1 MLQPLI
7 SNLQLPSFMDNVRAI
22 NYLEIIKRDWRKV
35 LVVCLIAVLIA
46 LIITLVQPF
55 LYRATVSIFV
65 VQKSSF
71 SIDAYSASKSE
82 ERIAGKL
89 AQVVFSSAFFEK
101 VKTSGFDIDRAYFPT
116 DELKSRKQ
124 WNKMIESSVP
134 SALSKLDI
142 SVYHKDPNQALN
154 ISKAIAYVL
163 VEQKQNF
170 IGIGDVD
177 LKILDAP
184 IVSKYPVKPSVV
196 LNLIVGS
203 IAGFIL
209 GLAFV
214 IASYDPDRDKLFGIH
229 GKFSEP
235 PHLVMNEAV
244 PESESVEEDM
254 AEAVEIPEINDI
266 EEAVDE
272 VSDDRPL
279 DAIGQEDDVKAKVE
293 LPGFSD
299 EDSIVGMPDR
309 GNQS

>member
-1 MLQPLI
+1 
-7 SNLQLPSFMDNVRAI
+7 MDNVRSI
-22 NYLEIIKRDWRKV
+22 NYLEIVKRDWRKV
-35 LVVCLIAVLIA
+35 LVVCLITILIA
-46 LIITLVQPF
+46 LVITLVQPF

-89 AQVVFSSAFFEK
+89 AQVVYSSAFFEK
-101 VKTSGFDIDRAYFPT
+101 VKTAGFDVERAYWPT

-124 WNKMIESSVP
+124 WNKMIETSVP
-134 SALSKLDI
+134 SALSKLEI
-142 SVYHKDPNQALN
+142 SVYHKDPNQALA

-170 IGIGDVD
+170 IGIGDV
-177 LKILDAP
+177 
-184 IVSKYPVKPSVV
+184 VSKYPVKPSVV
-196 LNLIVGS
+196 LNLIVGL

-209 GLAFV
+209 GIAFV

-235 PHLVMNEAV
+235 PHLIMNNEV
-244 PESESVEEDM
+244 PVDDSAEESITGTRPFDSSTSSEQVVTQGDITEND
-254 AEAVEIPEINDI
+254 IPEIKDI
-266 EEAVDE
+266 EEVIDEASDEQSLDVDINE
-272 VSDDRPL
+272 
-279 DAIGQEDDVKAKVE
+279 QEDEEKINKVE

-299 EDSIVGMPDR
+299 EGSIVGMPR
-309 GNQS
+309 NEK

>member
-1 MLQPLI
+1 MAFLRPPT
-7 SNLQLPSFMDNVRAI
+7 SRLQLLLFMDNVRAI

-101 VKTSGFDIDRAYFPT
+101 VKTSGFDIDRTYFPS

-196 LNLIVGS
+196 LNLIVGL

-209 GLAFV
+209 GIAFV

-235 PHLVMNEAV
+235 PHLIMNNEV
-244 PESESVEEDM
+244 PVDDSVEEDM
-254 AEAVEIPEINDI
+254 KETVDVPEIKNL
-266 EEAVDE
+266 EETVDTQDFAPSVDE
-272 VSDDRPL
+272 EEELKP
-279 DAIGQEDDVKAKVE
+279 E
-293 LPGFSD
+293 LPSFSD
-299 EDSIVGMPDR
+299 EDQIVGMPD
-309 GNQS
+309 NEKQC

>member
-1 MLQPLI
+1 MNYYRNYRKPYYYRRRRRGGYRDPFQPI
-7 SNLQLPSFMDNVRAI
+7 
-22 NYLEIIKRDWRKV
+22 
-35 LVVCLIAVLIA
+35 
-46 LIITLVQPF
+46 
-55 LYRATVSIFV
+55 
-65 VQKSSF
+65 
-71 SIDAYSASKSE
+71 
-82 ERIAGKL
+82 
-89 AQVVFSSAFFEK
+89 
-101 VKTSGFDIDRAYFPT
+101 
-116 DELKSRKQ
+116 
-124 WNKMIESSVP
+124 
-134 SALSKLDI
+134 
-142 SVYHKDPNQALN
+142 
-154 ISKAIAYVL
+154 KAI
-163 VEQKQNF
+163 
-170 IGIGDVD
+170 
-177 LKILDAP
+177 
-184 IVSKYPVKPSVV
+184 
-196 LNLIVGS
+196 
-203 IAGFIL
+203 FIL